1 MRKMKYKDDKIQWVY
16 KARLCRLA
24 VIKYDQILCRF
35 FLTSKVCHMRNGIM
49 KNTTMQYISIHIRTG
64 KVMQKFVVVIMTG
77 ISLHVPDFC
86 EFAVV
91 FPLYFSFISS

>member
-35 FLTSKVCHMRNGIM
+35 FSNFQSLSHAEWSYEKYYNAIHFHSHQNWQSNAKICFCYYDRN
-49 KNTTMQYISIHIRTG
+49 
-64 KVMQKFVVVIMTG
+64 
-77 ISLHVPDFC
+77 
-86 EFAVV
+86 
-91 FPLYFSFISS
+91 FITRPRF